1 MILSEEV
8 QTLMQ
13 VLLQAAKVITNMMN
27 TFLPAI
33 NQLQRYLYAIDDLN
47 LMADGDFSKVRSVP
61 TGLTVGP
68 LVYVAGDVDLGFNIC
83 MK

>member
-13 VLLQAAKVITNMMN
+13 VLLHAAKVITNMMN

-47 LMADGDFSKVRSVP
+47 LMADADFSQVRSVP
-61 TGLTVGP
+61 RGLTVRLSVG
-68 LVYVAGDVDLGFNIC
+68 L
-83 MK
+83 

>member
-1 MILSEEV
+1 MVLSEEV

-33 NQLQRYLYAIDDLN
+33 NQLQRYLHTIEDLN
-47 LMADGDFSKVRSVP
+47 LMADRDLTKVRIV
-61 TGLTVGP
+61 LLCRV
-68 LVYVAGDVDLGFNIC
+68 
-83 MK
+83 

>member
-13 VLLQAAKVITNMMN
+13 VLLHAAKVITNMMN

-47 LMADGDFSKVRSVP
+47 LMADADFSKVRSFP
-61 TGLTVGP
+61 TGLTVRLSVGP
-68 LVYVAGDVDLGFNIC
+68 
-83 MK
+83 

>member
-13 VLLQAAKVITNMMN
+13 VLLHAAKVITNMMN
-27 TFLPAI
+27 SFLPAI

-47 LMADGDFSKVRSVP
+47 LMADADFSKVRSVP
-61 TGLTVGP
+61 TGLTVRLSVG
-68 LVYVAGDVDLGFNIC
+68 L
-83 MK
+83 

>member
-13 VLLQAAKVITNMMN
+13 VLLHAAKVITNMMN

-47 LMADGDFSKVRSVP
+47 LMADADFSRVRSVP
-61 TGLTVGP
+61 TGP
-68 LVYVAGDVDLGFNIC
+68 
-83 MK
+83 

>member
-1 MILSEEV
+1 MVLSEEM

-33 NQLQRYLYAIDDLN
+33 NQLQRYLYAIGDLN
-47 LMADGDFSKVRSVP
+47 LMTANDFTKVRIVLVC
-61 TGLTVGP
+61 LTVKLP
-68 LVYVAGDVDLGFNIC
+68 LDP
-83 MK
+83 

>member
-13 VLLQAAKVITNMMN
+13 VLLHAAKVITNMMN

-47 LMADGDFSKVRSVP
+47 LMADADFSKVRSVP
-61 TGLTVGP
+61 MDLTVRLSVGP
-68 LVYVAGDVDLGFNIC
+68 
-83 MK
+83 